1 VFDIFVLFIGVVS
14 GDAAAVV
21 DALVVVE
28 VTVVV

>member
-1 VFDIFVLFIGVVS
+1 VFDIFVLFIDVVS
-14 GDAAAVV
+14 GDDAAVV